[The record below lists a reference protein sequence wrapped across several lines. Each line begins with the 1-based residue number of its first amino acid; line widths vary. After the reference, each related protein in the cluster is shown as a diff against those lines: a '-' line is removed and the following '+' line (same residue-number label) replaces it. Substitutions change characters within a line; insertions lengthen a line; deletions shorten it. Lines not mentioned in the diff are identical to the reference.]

1 LGFAS
6 PDLPE
11 GGGRVVVDISSTLEL
26 KFQAIRAYQSQF
38 PAGKERVFRMVEG
51 LARTWG
57 AGAGFEAG
65 EVLITAG
72 MLGVSDLMQVVCP

>member
-1 LGFAS
+1 
-6 PDLPE
+6 
-11 GGGRVVVDISSTLEL
+11 
-26 KFQAIRAYQSQF
+26 
-38 PAGKERVFRMVEG
+38 MVEG